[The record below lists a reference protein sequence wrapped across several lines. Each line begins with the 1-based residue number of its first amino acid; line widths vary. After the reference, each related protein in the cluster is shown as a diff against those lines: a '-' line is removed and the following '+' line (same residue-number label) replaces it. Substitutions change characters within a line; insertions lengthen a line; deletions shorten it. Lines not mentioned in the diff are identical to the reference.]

1 MTTADVPFV
10 GVRSET
16 AALRRVVTATP
27 TTVGDFAGA
36 GWRTPDAGLLL
47 QQHVA
52 FRELLSR
59 LGVDVVNAPAH
70 EGLVDYT
77 FVHDSCFVVGSGFV
91 ELNMRKPARSPEP
104 PVLAGFL
111 RDEVGVPQIAT
122 ISGDAR
128 VDGGDMFWLDDH
140 TLAIGRG
147 YRTNA
152 AAVEQMRAA
161 LAPEGA
167 QVVDFDLPAWRGPDH
182 VLHLM
187 SVVSLVSDSLALTY
201 PPLAPVALLEALE
214 ARGISTIEVDDEDFE
229 NQGCNV
235 LAIRPGVIVMTD
247 ATPRT
252 QARAEAAGI
261 EVHTYAASEI
271 NKGDGGPT
279 CLTRPVQRG

>member
-1 MTTADVPFV
+1 MTAADAPFV

-16 AALRRVVTATP
+16 APLRRVVTATP

-36 GWRTPDAGLLL
+36 GWRTPDEGLLL
-47 QQHVA
+47 QQHLA
-52 FRELLSR
+52 FRELLTR
-59 LGVDVVNAPAH
+59 LGVEVVNAPAR

-91 ELNMRKPARSPEP
+91 ELNMRKPTRSPEP

-128 VDGGDMFWLDDH
+128 VDGGDMFWLDDV

-182 VLHLM
+182 VL
-187 SVVSLVSDSLALTY
+187 
-201 PPLAPVALLEALE
+201 
-214 ARGISTIEVDDEDFE
+214 
-229 NQGCNV
+229 
-235 LAIRPGVIVMTD
+235 RPGVIVMTD